1 MIFPNV
7 QYTSDL
13 ITFFLTY
20 KSELILKRSYV
31 FFYTFN
37 MYLNDFKDM
46 KNLIYFFLFK
56 FDFSAGVILQHIHIL
71 VIKLKKIVKV
81 R

>member
-1 MIFPNV
+1 M
-7 QYTSDL
+7 L
-13 ITFFLTY
+13 
-20 KSELILKRSYV
+20 
-31 FFYTFN
+31 FYTFN

-71 VIKLKKIVKV
+71 VIKLKKNRKSTIKNIKKIQINSFAVKFLINE
-81 R
+81 RS